1 MSKKISGSNASKGVP
16 DKLTL
21 KKIRLALMDV
31 DGVLTNGV
39 VYHFALKE
47 GLVEFKG
54 VHAQDAISLA
64 WLADCQIKTGIISGR
79 NSAGL
84 AERLKALKVSF
95 IYQGRLDKK
104 VVFDEICRDSGISP
118 NETLYIGDDLPDI
131 PVIKSAGIGVA
142 VQNARPEVKQAAHWV
157 TENSGGK
164 GAVREVAEA
173 VLKAQ
178 GLWPKIL
185 ETFR

>member
-1 MSKKISGSNASKGVP
+1 MKFKNQSQFFQAAKKI
-16 DKLTL
+16 KLV
-21 KKIRLALMDV
+21 LMDV
-31 DGVLTNGV
+31 DGVLTDGA

-64 WLADCQIKTGIISGR
+64 WLADFQIKTGIISGR

-84 AERLKALKVSF
+84 AERLKALNVSF
-95 IYQGRLDKK
+95 IYQGRLDKMA
-104 VVFDEICRDSGISP
+104 VFEEICQSSKIP
-118 NETLYIGDDLPDI
+118 PEHALYIGDDLPDI

-142 VQNARPEVKQAAHWV
+142 VNNARPEVKQAARWV
-157 TENSGGK
+157 SQNPGGK
-164 GAVREVAEA
+164 GAVREISEMI
-173 VLKAQ
+173 LKAQ

-185 ETFR
+185 AKFR

>member
-1 MSKKISGSNASKGVP
+1 MKLKNQSQFFEAAKKI
-16 DKLTL
+16 KLV
-21 KKIRLALMDV
+21 LMDV
-31 DGVLTNGV
+31 DGVLTGGV

-64 WLADCQIKTGIISGR
+64 WLSDFQIKTGIISGR

-104 VVFDEICRDSGISP
+104 AVFDEICQNSKIQP
-118 NETLYIGDDLPDI
+118 KHALYLGDDLPDI
-131 PVIKSAGIGVA
+131 PVINSAGIGVA
-142 VQNARPEVKQAAHWV
+142 VNNARPEVKQAAAWV
-157 TENSGGK
+157 TKNPGGQ
-164 GAVREVAEA
+164 GAVREISEMI
-173 VLKAQ
+173 LKAQ

-185 ETFR
+185 ATFR